1 MMTGKKEWVWLLSM
15 TLLLGKKSIPSKNK
29 VTAWTE
35 KTLKLIWDLNPA
47 CSGRNTLVYHLR
59 HHHGPRVIH
68 FKAISRVINVNE
80 FDESESSLR
89 TNSSSFNSLQLKALH
104 LEPSFPLQ
112 AQSEADT
119 IRRLWK
125 GKKGRLQTNFTSLRL
140 FGWWGKFR
148 LELDMNLGSGSEAR
162 VQNWAHAT

>member
-1 MMTGKKEWVWLLSM
+1 MSLTPFCDTVIGKNRFPARTEWLSEQ
-15 TLLLGKKSIPSKNK
+15 KKP
-29 VTAWTE
+29 
-35 KTLKLIWDLNPA
+35 KLTWDLNPA
-47 CSGRNTLVYHLR
+47 CSGRKTFVYHLR
-59 HHHGPRVIH
+59 HHHDPHVIN
-68 FKAISRVINVNE
+68 FKTISRVINVNE
-80 FDESESSLR
+80 FDEPESSLR

-125 GKKGRLQTNFTSLRL
+125 EKKGRLQTNFPSLRL

-148 LELDMNLGSGSEAR
+148 LELDMNPGSGSEAR
-162 VQNWAHAT
+162 VQNWAHATY